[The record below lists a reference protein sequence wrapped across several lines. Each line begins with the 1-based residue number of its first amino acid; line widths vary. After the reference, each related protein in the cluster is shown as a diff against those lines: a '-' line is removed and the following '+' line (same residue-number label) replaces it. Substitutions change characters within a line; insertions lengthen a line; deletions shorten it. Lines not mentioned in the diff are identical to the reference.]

1 MIRISKR
8 TVALF
13 ALAVTAALAILLTP
27 AARLR
32 AADHGDA
39 PFLANDRGADIA
51 DSYIFLDPAD
61 NTRVILSG
69 TINGFIVP
77 AEMVNFGIF
86 DENIRYRFEIEN
98 NGDARPDIFIDVRFS
113 PKQAAGNQVQ
123 TATVSF
129 STGQTFTAPATVPN
143 INPTPPPQVVT
154 TDAASGI
161 RFFAGVTDDPFL
173 FDVAGFGRYSNAQR
187 ACGPAF
193 NVDCTNA
200 AKANLQRGRDTFA
213 GYNIMS
219 IVLSVPRDL
228 IRRQSNVLGLNFIV
242 QRRSNQAV
250 GRSGQLTGNRVTGLG
265 RWVTV
270 DRAAVPGINTA
281 LVPFGRKDEFNS
293 ATTVDDQ
300 NGRFAGGIV
309 ATLQALGTNE
319 TNIGILAQIT
329 VTRGDFLRLDL
340 TIPNNNVG
348 QPDAQGQRDAAGF
361 PNGRRFGDDV
371 IDTELFLINNQ
382 VPLSDNANL
391 PDVPFQSVF
400 PYIGFSH
407 QPFAPGTV
415 DDRTRN

>member
-1 MIRISKR
+1 MIRTSKR

-27 AARLR
+27 AARLD

-51 DSYIFLDPAD
+51 DAYLFLDPAD
-61 NTRVILSG
+61 NTRVVIAG

-77 AEMVNFGIF
+77 AEMVNFGVF
-86 DENIRYRFEIEN
+86 DENLRYRFEIEN
-98 NGDARPDIFIDVRFS
+98 NGDTRPDIFIDVRFS

-123 TATVSF
+123 NATVTF
-129 STGQTFTAPATVPN
+129 STGQTFTAPGTVPN
-143 INPTPPPQVVT
+143 LNPTPPAPVVT
-154 TDAASGI
+154 TDAASGV

-173 FDVAGFGRYSNAQR
+173 FDIAGFNRYAAAQR
-187 ACGPAF
+187 ACGPTFAA
-193 NVDCTNA
+193 DCTNA
-200 AKANLQRGRDTFA
+200 AKTNLQRGRDSFA

-228 IRRQSNVLGLNFIV
+228 IRRQSNSIGLNFV
-242 QRRSNQAV
+242 TQRRSNQAI
-250 GRSGQLTGNRVTGLG
+250 GRSGQLSGNRITGFG
-265 RWVTV
+265 RWLSV
-270 DRAAVPGINTA
+270 DRTGVPAVNVA
-281 LVPFGRKDEFNS
+281 LVPFSRKDEFNA
-293 ATTVDDQ
+293 ATPLDDQ
-300 NGRFAGGIV
+300 NGRFAASIV
-309 ATLQALGTNE
+309 ATLQALGTND
-319 TNIGILAQIT
+319 TNIGILAQIA
-329 VTRGDFLRLDL
+329 VARGDILRLDL

-391 PDVPFQSVF
+391 PDVPFLSVF
-400 PYIGFSH
+400 PYIALPH
-407 QPFAPGTV
+407 QPFAAGTV